1 MSRAFAVVGP
11 DRHGVVTHALALA
24 DASPDLRAHLVR
36 VPASPL
42 GAAPTGLVDD
52 LAAHDAVMLN
62 VTDRIFGSSPAEAAD
77 ILSELAARTRLAV
90 SLHDLPQ
97 PGEGHD
103 RHERRRAAYGR
114 IACSADL
121 LIVASGYERELLLR
135 CVSDVDRP
143 SVAPRVHVLPLP
155 VGPRHDDA
163 PPAPASNPGR
173 VTDLAVLGFLYPGK
187 GVEEVV
193 DAAAILRAHGHEVG
207 VTNYGGVADGHDDVV
222 ARLEERA
229 ARVGV
234 PFRVTGYLGDAE
246 LAVALHA
253 TGVPVAAHRHVSASG
268 SINSWLTAGR
278 RPVAVRGPY
287 VTELSRRLPG
297 SVVVADDLVES
308 LSVALQTPASTWL
321 DPSVVLGP
329 TAPDSAAEHL
339 RLLESLESLD
349 VREATA

>member
-24 DASPDLRAHLVR
+24 GASPDLREHLVR
-36 VPASPL
+36 VPAGPL
-42 GAAPTGLVDD
+42 GAAPAGLVDR
-52 LAAHDAVMLN
+52 LAEHDAVLLN

-77 ILSELAARTRLAV
+77 VLTELAGRTRLAV

-97 PGEGHD
+97 PGEGQE
-103 RHERRRAAYGR
+103 RYERRRAAYGR
-114 IACSADL
+114 IACSADVL
-121 LIVASGYERELLLR
+121 VVASEHERELLLR
-135 CVSDVDRP
+135 CVSDADRP
-143 SVAPRVHVLPLP
+143 SVARRVRVLPLP
-155 VGPRHDDA
+155 VGPRHDAVA
-163 PPAPASNPGR
+163 PPTPVPGR
-173 VTDLAVLGFLYPGK
+173 VTDLGVLGFLYPGK
-187 GVEEVV
+187 GLEEVV
-193 DAAAILRAHGHEVG
+193 DAAAILRAHGHEVA

-246 LAVALHA
+246 LAAALRGTH
-253 TGVPVAAHRHVSASG
+253 VPVAAHRHVSASG

-287 VTELSRRLPG
+287 VTELSRRMPG

-308 LSVALQTPASTWL
+308 LSAALQTPGSTWL
-321 DPSVVLGP
+321 DASVVLGP

-339 RLLESLESLD
+339 RLLQ
-349 VREATA
+349 ATA